1 MELLRIGHGRP
12 EPEPEPPVVEEGV
25 LSVALVCM
33 PWALVDMPSLAISTI
48 APLFAARGEVGRLD
62 ARYANIRWLDHLTH
76 RVGLARDHYE
86 LVVDA
91 EVLGVGEWI
100 FSSCFRPGVDPRET
114 SFFAL
119 LRGREQADAYAAM
132 FRAAPRFVDELA
144 REVVESGAD
153 VVGLTTTFD
162 QNIASFALARRVKEL
177 SPATV
182 TVLGGANCDGVQ
194 GTAIHRA
201 RPEIDYVVRGEAEH
215 SIGPLV
221 AHIAACRTGRTGPR
235 DDAVRAVPGLCW
247 RSGPD
252 GASVSNPLGTRP
264 IVMDAV
270 PEPVY
275 DHYFRE
281 LDGSALT
288 DLVDVKIPLEASRGC
303 WWGAKHHC
311 TFCGL
316 NGSAMAHRAKP
327 TERVRAEASRA
338 IRRHNV
344 LDLVFTDN
352 ILGPDHVRRLTTD
365 MALPADWDVRLF
377 AEVKSNLGFHHLEAL
392 ARAGFTQLQPGVESL
407 STPVLRIMRKGVT
420 GWQNVRFLRD
430 CTTCRIF
437 PSWNVLVGFPG
448 EDDRVYAALV
458 ETLPALHHLTAPD
471 GVHRIQLTR
480 FSPYFDDPR
489 LGLRNLGPS
498 DELTRAYEGVADAL
512 DDLGDLVYVF
522 DAEPAGIS
530 ADMYAT
536 LSEAVGVWMANSSTS
551 RLVALPAPQDSLV
564 LVDDRHGW
572 PSRELV
578 LPPGLETEAYR
589 ALAKG
594 RTLPALAR
602 RLDALGTA
610 VPHGRLEALVEE
622 WTALGLTFR
631 EGPTYLA
638 LATGLRW

>member
-1 MELLRIGHGRP
+1 VELLQIGHGRS
-12 EPEPEPPVVEEGV
+12 EPEPGPPVEAEGT
-25 LSVALVCM
+25 LSVTLVCM

-48 APLFAARGEVGRLD
+48 APLIAARGEVARLD
-62 ARYANIRWLDHLTH
+62 AVYANIRWLDFLIH

-91 EVLGVGEWI
+91 KVLGIGEWI
-100 FSSCFRPGVDPRET
+100 FSSCFRRGTDPRRT
-114 SFFAL
+114 SFFEL
-119 LRGREQADAYAAM
+119 LRGQEQVDAYCEM
-132 FRAAPRFVDELA
+132 FRAAPAFVDELGQ
-144 REVVESGAD
+144 EIVESGAD
-153 VVGLTTTFD
+153 VLGLTTTFD

-194 GTAIHRA
+194 GTAIHQA

-215 SIGPLV
+215 SIAPL
-221 AHIAACRTGRTGPR
+221 IAYIANSRSGRADPQ
-235 DDAVRAVPGLCW
+235 DDAARAIPALCW
-247 RSGPD
+247 RSGPE
-252 GASVSNPLGTRP
+252 GTSVSNPLGSRP
-264 IVMDAV
+264 ILMDAV

-281 LDGSALT
+281 LSGAALGEI
-288 DLVDVKIPLEASRGC
+288 VDVKLPLEASRGC

-327 TERVRAEASRA
+327 AERVQAEASRA

-352 ILGPDHVRRLTTD
+352 ILGPDLVRHFTTD

-377 AEVKSNLGFHHLEAL
+377 AEVKSNLGFEHLEAL

-407 STPVLRIMRKGVT
+407 STAVLRLMRKGVT

-430 CTTCRIF
+430 CATCRIF
-437 PSWNVLVGFPG
+437 PSWNILIGFPG
-448 EDDRVYAALV
+448 EDDGEYAALI
-458 ETLPALHHLTAPD
+458 ESLPALHHLTAPD

-480 FSPYFDDPR
+480 FSPYFNEPQ
-489 LGLRNLGPS
+489 LGLRSLGPS
-498 DELTRAYEGVADAL
+498 DELVRAYEGVAGTL
-512 DDLGDLVYVF
+512 DDLVYVF
-522 DAEPAGIS
+522 DSEPNGIS
-530 ADMYAT
+530 AAMQQT
-536 LSEAVGVWMANSSTS
+536 LCEAVDVWMATSSTS
-551 RLVALPAPQDSLV
+551 RLVALPASDNSLV
-564 LVDDRHGW
+564 IVDDRYGW
-572 PSRELV
+572 TSRELV
-578 LPPGLETEAYR
+578 LAPGLETAAYR

-594 RTLPALAR
+594 RTVPALAR
-602 RLDALGTA
+602 HLDDLGIPA
-610 VPHGRLEALVEE
+610 IDGRLEALVEE
-622 WTALGLTFR
+622 WTTLGLTFR
-631 EGPTYLA
+631 EGSTYVA

>member
-1 MELLRIGHGRP
+1 MELLQIGRARTAP
-12 EPEPEPPVVEEGV
+12 EPRPPVVEEGV
-25 LSVALVCM
+25 LAVTLVCM
-33 PWALVDMPSLAISTI
+33 PWALIDMPSLAVSTI
-48 APLFAARGEVGRLD
+48 APLFAERAEVGRLD
-62 ARYANIRWLDHLTH
+62 ALYANIRWLDHLTH

-100 FSSCFRPGVDPRET
+100 FSSCFRPDADPRET

-119 LRGREQADAYAAM
+119 LRGLEQAEAYCEM
-132 FRAAPRFVDELA
+132 FRAAPGFVDELG
-144 REVVESGAD
+144 EEIVESRTD
-153 VVGLTTTFD
+153 VLGLTTTFD

-177 SPATV
+177 SPHTV

-201 RPEIDYVVRGEAEH
+201 RTEIDYVVRGEAEH
-215 SIGPLV
+215 SIAPLV
-221 AHIAACRTGRTGPR
+221 AHIAARRGGRTDPG
-235 DDAVRAVPGLCW
+235 DEAARAVPGLCW

-264 IVMDAV
+264 VLMDAV

-281 LDGSALT
+281 LRGSGLT
-288 DLVDVKIPLEASRGC
+288 ELVDVKLPLEASRGC

-327 TERVRAEASRA
+327 TQRVQAEASRA
-338 IRRHNV
+338 VRRHHV

-352 ILGPDHVRRLTTD
+352 ILGPEHVRRLTTD

-407 STPVLRIMRKGVT
+407 STPVLRLMRKGVT

-430 CTTCRIF
+430 CATCRIY

-448 EDDRVYAALV
+448 EEERAYAALAGSM
-458 ETLPALHHLTAPD
+458 PALHHLTAPD

-480 FSPYFDDPR
+480 FSPYFDDPG

-498 DELTRAYEGVADAL
+498 GELIRAYEGVADAL
-512 DDLGDLVYVF
+512 DDLVYVF
-522 DAEPAGIS
+522 DSEPAGIS
-530 ADMYAT
+530 AGMYEHVC
-536 LSEAVGVWMANSSTS
+536 EAVGVWMANSSTS
-551 RLVALPAPQDSLV
+551 RLVALPASQDSLV
-564 LVDDRHGW
+564 VVDDRYGW

-594 RTLPALAR
+594 RTLPALG
-602 RLDALGTA
+602 RLLDDLGIA
-610 VPHGRLEALVEE
+610 VAGGRLEALVEE
-622 WTALGLTFR
+622 WTALGLTFH
-631 EGPTYLA
+631 EDQTYVA